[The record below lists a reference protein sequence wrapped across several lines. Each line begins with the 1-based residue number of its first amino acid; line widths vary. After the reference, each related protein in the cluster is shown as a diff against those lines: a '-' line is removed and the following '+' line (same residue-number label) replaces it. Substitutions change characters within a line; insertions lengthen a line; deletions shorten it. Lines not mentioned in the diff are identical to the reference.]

1 MTYVAEAPVRVDGY
15 DAPETVVLE
24 RLSAESW
31 TVDIVVV
38 RSRIHV
44 EVHDSHHLPQ
54 EEIGDVQRVGER
66 INLTAIQRGPG
77 AATRPHCAK
86 QLAELIDRVRRSRDA
101 AALLRWGGARGRRR

>member
-66 INLTAIQRGPG
+66 INLTAI
-77 AATRPHCAK
+77 
-86 QLAELIDRVRRSRDA
+86 
-101 AALLRWGGARGRRR
+101 